1 MNDFRMPT
9 FMPMKT
15 KLLLFLIWIAPFAST
30 AQFTTDTIQNTLVHN
45 VQGSDQV
52 TPLSVTISDGR
63 TYISWFDN
71 SGGSYVLRMQ
81 LLNADGTAAW
91 TPNGIIV
98 SAYPQSTALFRY
110 DLVTDQEDNAIV
122 AFQDERSGSLKVVA
136 YKVTPSGVLAWGAA
150 GVQLTDSVADGLAPR
165 ITVTQTNHVIVAWNS
180 TIGSAKWIAFQ
191 KISPAG
197 NIVWSKRIFDTS
209 KYSRAVMVPTGTDDF
224 LMMYVKETG
233 NFPGVTSTMFAQR
246 FDTNGLPAWILPIQV
261 STKTIAFFFFPDL
274 IRDGQGGFYAVFNTS
289 NPVVPSLNDVYAQ
302 HVSSAGV
309 VWSAAGTQLSNS
321 STENKSLG
329 GACISNTNTLR
340 VALQVLDGGQGN
352 SGISFQALDQ
362 SGAVLLGA
370 TGQALK
376 PVVSSIY
383 HRPLA
388 LANSGNSYILVFTES
403 TGFGTDKIKAL
414 KVDDIGTN
422 QWTYDP
428 TICATPSGKDDL
440 TAGKYTA
447 GQLVMVWA
455 DDRFNIGSDNGVYA
469 QNIQGDGSF
478 GAVSTGLPLVSA
490 VSSPVLYPNPGRSV
504 NLLLPEGSA
513 PGLLRVVDINGR
525 EVYRAVHSGGNLIS
539 IPTIETEGVYS
550 VEWNTKGASYRLNW
564 LNR

>member
-1 MNDFRMPT
+1 
-9 FMPMKT
+9 MKLRL
-15 KLLLFLIWIAPFAST
+15 LLLFLALAPLALN

-52 TPLSVTISDGR
+52 TPLSATTSGGK

-71 SGGSYVLRMQ
+71 SSGSYVLRMQ
-81 LLNADGTAAW
+81 LLNVDGTAAW
-91 TPNGIIV
+91 APNGIIV
-98 SAYPQSTALFRY
+98 SAYPQNTALFRY

-180 TIGSAKWIAFQ
+180 TIGSAKWISFQ

-246 FDTNGLPAWILPIQV
+246 FDTNGLPVWTLPVQV
-261 STKTIAFFFFPDL
+261 STKTIAFFFFPEL
-274 IRDGQGGFYAVFNTS
+274 IRDGQGGFYTAFNTS
-289 NPVVPSLNDVYAQ
+289 NPVVPSLIDVYAQ
-302 HVSSAGV
+302 RVSNAGTL
-309 VWSAAGTQLSNS
+309 WSATGTQLSNS
-321 STENKSLG
+321 STENKSFG

-340 VALQVLDGGQGN
+340 VALQVLDGGQSN
-352 SGISFQALDQ
+352 AGISFQALD
-362 SGAVLLGA
+362 SAGAVLLGA

-376 PVVSSIY
+376 PVVSPIY

-422 QWTYDP
+422 QWSYDP
-428 TICATPSGKDDL
+428 TICANPSGKDDL

-447 GQLVMVWA
+447 GQLVLVWA
-455 DDRFNIGSDNGVYA
+455 DDRLTIGSDNGVYA
-469 QNIQGDGSF
+469 QNIQGNGSF
-478 GAVSTGLPLVSA
+478 GAVSTGLPAIST

-504 NLLLPEGSA
+504 SLLLPEGSA
-513 PGLLRVVDINGR
+513 SGLLRVVDITGR
-525 EVYRAVHSGGNLIS
+525 EIYRSVHTGGNLIS
-539 IPTIETEGVYS
+539 IPTIETEGLYS
-550 VEWNTKGASYRLNW
+550 VEWNSNGAYYRLKW
-564 LNR
+564 MNR

>member
-1 MNDFRMPT
+1 
-9 FMPMKT
+9 MKSR
-15 KLLLFLIWIAPFAST
+15 LLLVLLTLVPLALN

-52 TPLSVTISDGR
+52 TPLSATTSSGK

-81 LLNADGTAAW
+81 LLNLDGTAAW
-91 TPNGIIV
+91 SQNGIVV
-98 SAYPQSTALFRY
+98 SAYPQNTALFRY

-150 GVQLTDSVADGLAPR
+150 GVQLTDSIADGLAPR

-180 TIGSAKWIAFQ
+180 TIGSAKWIAFK

-246 FDTNGLPAWILPIQV
+246 FDTNGLPVWTLPVQV
-261 STKTIAFFFFPDL
+261 STKTITFFFFPDL
-274 IRDGQGGFYAVFNTS
+274 IRDDQGGFYTVFNTS
-289 NPVVPSLNDVYAQ
+289 NPVVPSLIDVYAQ
-302 HVSSAGV
+302 RVSNTGLL
-309 VWSAAGTQLSNS
+309 WSANGTQLSNS
-321 STENKSLG
+321 STENKSFG

-340 VALQVLDGGQGN
+340 VALQVLDGGQSN
-352 SGISFQALDQ
+352 SGISFQALD
-362 SGAVLLGA
+362 SAGAVLLGA

-376 PVVSSIY
+376 PVVSPIY

-422 QWTYDP
+422 QWSYDP

-447 GQLVMVWA
+447 GQLVLVWA
-455 DDRFNIGSDNGVYA
+455 DDRFTIGSDDGVYA
-469 QNIQGDGSF
+469 QNIQGNGSF
-478 GAVSTGLPLVSA
+478 GAVSTGLPALSF

-504 NLLLPEGSA
+504 SLLLPEGSA
-513 PGLLRVVDINGR
+513 SGILRILDITGR
-525 EVYRAVHSGGNLIS
+525 EVYRGIHAEGNLIS
-539 IPTIETEGVYS
+539 IPTIETEGLYS
-550 VEWNTKGASYRLNW
+550 VEWNSNGASYRLKW
-564 LNR
+564 VNR